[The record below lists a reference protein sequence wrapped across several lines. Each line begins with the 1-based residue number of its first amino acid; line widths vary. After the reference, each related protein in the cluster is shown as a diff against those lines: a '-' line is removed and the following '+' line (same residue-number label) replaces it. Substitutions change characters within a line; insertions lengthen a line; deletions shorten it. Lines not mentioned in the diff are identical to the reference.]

1 MEIILIFIILLY
13 AIILHELM
21 HGLVAYKLGDPT
33 AKYEGRLTLN
43 PFPHIDPFGTV
54 FLPFLTFF
62 LTGFIFGYAKP
73 VPYNPYNL
81 KNPSRDSIL
90 IALAGPLTNIV
101 LALLFSLT
109 YKILFTLQP
118 LLFFSL
124 KNIFIF
130 AIRINLLLAFFNLL
144 PIPPLDG
151 SKLLLIRMS
160 FEIYRYLEVY
170 GFFLIFIF
178 IWLFFPYL
186 NSLINYFLNFLI

>member
-1 MEIILIFIILLY
+1 
-13 AIILHELM
+13 M
-21 HGLVAYKLGDPT
+21 HGLVAYMLGDPT

-43 PFPHIDPFGTV
+43 PLPHIDPFGTV

-109 YKILFTLQP
+109 YKILFTFQP
-118 LLFFSL
+118 LLFFPL

-151 SKLLLIRMS
+151 SKLLLIRIS
-160 FEIYRYLEVY
+160 FEIYRYLEAY

-178 IWLFFPYL
+178 IWFFFPYL
-186 NSLINYFLNFLI
+186 NSLINYFLTFLI

>member
-118 LLFFSL
+118 LLFFPL

-160 FEIYRYLEVY
+160 FEVYRYLEVY

-186 NSLINYFLNFLI
+186 NSLINYFLNFMI